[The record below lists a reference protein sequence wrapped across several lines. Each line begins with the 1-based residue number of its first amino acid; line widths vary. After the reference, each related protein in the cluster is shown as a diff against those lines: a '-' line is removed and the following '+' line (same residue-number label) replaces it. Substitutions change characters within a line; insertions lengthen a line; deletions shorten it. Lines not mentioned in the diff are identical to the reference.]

1 MKLSHRLGGQSEG
14 RLLWSRWR
22 RLAAPSLFFLGVIY
36 YEELFLKLYCFHSLS
51 FAGAVFTL
59 LFSIPIAM
67 LLGALC
73 GGVEDRLGRRLL
85 VLCTALVSLWMGAQ
99 TVYYHLF
106 KTFLTIFSLTKMM
119 MVAGAF
125 GNMAMGEILLNW
137 FPILMMAVPVVLGTA
152 SENHN
157 RYK

>member
-36 YEELFLKLYCFHSLS
+36 YEELFLKLYCFHGLSL
-51 FAGAVFTL
+51 AGAVFTL

-73 GGVEDRLGRRLL
+73 PADPANPLGTTLTVLLYLSDPCEQNDQQISSRRLSA
-85 VLCTALVSLWMGAQ
+85 VL
-99 TVYYHLF
+99 
-106 KTFLTIFSLTKMM
+106 
-119 MVAGAF
+119 
-125 GNMAMGEILLNW
+125 
-137 FPILMMAVPVVLGTA
+137 FP
-152 SENHN
+152 
-157 RYK
+157 

>member
-1 MKLSHRLGGQSEG
+1 MEP
-14 RLLWSRWR
+14 
-22 RLAAPSLFFLGVIY
+22 LAAAGG
-36 YEELFLKLYCFHSLS
+36 S
-51 FAGAVFTL
+51 FSVFPGRHLLRGAVSEAVLLPEPVLRGAVFTL

-106 KTFLTIFSLTKMM
+106 KTF
-119 MVAGAF
+119 
-125 GNMAMGEILLNW
+125 
-137 FPILMMAVPVVLGTA
+137 
-152 SENHN
+152 
-157 RYK
+157 